1 MEMFAQLKEKVDQ
14 VKYRLAMYSVFL
26 MGLVASVSAIPLNMS
41 INPILTDAAA
51 LFPYLV
57 DLIVAVVPLLLIMA
71 VVGLIIGLF
80 SIILSKIR
88 IR

>member
-1 MEMFAQLKEKVDQ
+1 MYAKLKEKFSEA
-14 VKYRLAMYSVFL
+14 KYRLAMISVML
-26 MGLVASVSAIPLNMS
+26 VGLVASVSAVPLNGS

-71 VVGLIIGLF
+71 VVGLITGLF
-80 SIILSKIR
+80 YIIISKIKIGR
-88 IR
+88 